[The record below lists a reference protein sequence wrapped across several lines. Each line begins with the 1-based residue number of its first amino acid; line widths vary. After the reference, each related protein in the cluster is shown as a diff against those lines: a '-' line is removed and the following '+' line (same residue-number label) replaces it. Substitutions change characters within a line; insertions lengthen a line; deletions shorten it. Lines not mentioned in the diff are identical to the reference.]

1 MSLVSKRP
9 YAEAENIARN
19 LVAGLE
25 PFCEQIEIAG
35 SIRRMK
41 PLIGDIEIVAVP
53 EVEEQQDLFGDSGR
67 TTSLLWKH
75 LDKLLKAGK
84 IFHGSPKR
92 WGTKYRAFQAKTK
105 RGQLYKVDLFTC
117 FKENWGNTL
126 LIRTGSKE
134 FSRWMVS
141 QKKLGGALPDDVFH
155 QGNRLFRIGDTEN
168 EPLPMFTEKDWFDL
182 CNLPF
187 IPSIQRE
194 DEKWLNVVKQSG
206 E

>member
-1 MSLVSKRP
+1 MSFVTKWP
-9 YAEAENIARN
+9 YAEVEKIARN
-19 LVAGLE
+19 LVVGLE
-25 PFCEQIEIAG
+25 FFCEQIEIAG

-41 PLIGDIEIVAVP
+41 PLIGDIELVAVP
-53 EVEEQQDLFGDSGR
+53 ETIEQQDLFGDSGR
-67 TTSLLWKH
+67 TTSELWLK
-75 LDKLLKAGK
+75 LDRLLKQGQ
-84 IFHGSPKR
+84 IFHSTPKR
-92 WGTKYRAFQAKTK
+92 WGKKMRTFQIQTKQRRT
-105 RGQLYKVDLFTC
+105 YKVDLFTC

-155 QGNRLFRIGDTEN
+155 RDNRLFRIGDTEN

-187 IPSIQRE
+187 IPPEYRE
-194 DEKWLNVVKQSG
+194 DEKWLKVISK
-206 E
+206 

>member
-1 MSLVSKRP
+1 MSFVTKRP
-9 YAEAENIARN
+9 YTEVENIARN
-19 LVAGLE
+19 LVVGLE

-35 SIRRMK
+35 SIRRMR

-53 EVEEQQDLFGDSGR
+53 KTTEQQDLFGDSGKI
-67 TTSLLWKH
+67 TSLLWLH
-75 LDKLLKAGK
+75 LDKLLKGGH

-92 WGTKYRAFQAKTK
+92 WGTKYRTFQFKTAK
-105 RGQLYKVDLFTC
+105 RYVYKVDLFTC

-155 QGNRLFRIGDTEN
+155 RDNRLFRIGDTEN

-187 IPSIQRE
+187 IPSLQRD
-194 DEKWLNVVKQSG
+194 DEKWLQVISK
-206 E
+206 